1 MKQILI
7 VFLTAV
13 TLSAQF
19 GTRAVI
25 RTTGQYDR
33 DGSAL
38 YSVFVAAGNEDLGNL
53 NIAVALP
60 PGARFI
66 EQVHAPLG
74 AVYEGVQKD
83 AIFYAVPDLEKG
95 SLLGPFVFRVRPDGT
110 GQDLPASLYSVV
122 AFQRPVQDQVVS
134 PAPEGKLVRLAD
146 RGVITLDRRGTI
158 DASGAVAPVT
168 VGDTGVVLLVPE
180 GALDQEVRITVTR
193 VPFETLQLPVN
204 DPPLWW
210 CATYDI
216 RMEPQVPFQKPVGIS
231 LPTRRPVTP
240 ALEVVAF
247 GAPEAPLKSAARAFG
262 LGSVGGNVV
271 CFSQF
276 GQTVCRVQSGFGFGG
291 FGGFGYVEQD
301 NLISKRTGSQLTT
314 IGASSATSLLAS
326 PPPVTSVLRLL
337 P

>member
-1 MKQILI
+1 MKPL
-7 VFLTAV
+7 LTLLLTTF

-19 GTRAVI
+19 GTRAVL

-38 YSVFVAAGNEDLGNL
+38 YSVFVAAGNDDLGNL

-60 PGARFI
+60 PGSRFI

-110 GQDLPASLYSVV
+110 GLELPASLYSVV
-122 AFQRPVQDQVVS
+122 AFQRPVQDQAVS
-134 PAPEGKLVRLAD
+134 PAPEGKLVRYAD

-158 DASGAVAPVT
+158 DASGAVGPVT
-168 VGDTGVVLLVPE
+168 VGDTGVVLLIPE
-180 GALDQEVRITVTR
+180 GALEQEVRITVTR
-193 VPFETLQLPVN
+193 VPFETLQLPAT

-210 CATYDI
+210 CAAYDI
-216 RMEPQVPFQKPVGIS
+216 RMEPQVAFQKQVAIG

-247 GAPEAPLKSAARAFG
+247 GAPEAPLKSGARAFG
-262 LGSVGGNVV
+262 LGSVNGNVV
-271 CFSQF
+271 CVSQF
-276 GQTVCRVQSGFGFGG
+276 GQTACTIQPRFGFGG

-301 NLISKRTGSQLTT
+301 NLISRRTAAQLTT
-314 IGASSATSLLAS
+314 IGATSATTLLAS
-326 PPPVTSVLRLL
+326 PPSVTSIVRL

>member
-1 MKQILI
+1 MKQILTI
-7 VFLTAV
+7 LLTTF

-38 YSVFVAAGNEDLGNL
+38 YSVFVAAGNDDLGNL

-110 GQDLPASLYSVV
+110 GLELPASLYSVV
-122 AFQRPVQDQVVS
+122 AFQRPVQEQAVS
-134 PAPEGKLVRLAD
+134 PAPEGKLVRYAD

-158 DASGAVAPVT
+158 DASGNAAPVT

-180 GALDQEVRITVTR
+180 GALEQEVRITVTR
-193 VPFETLQLPVN
+193 VPFETLQLPVS

-210 CATYDI
+210 CAAYDI
-216 RMEPQVPFQKPVGIS
+216 RMEPQVVFQKPIGFA

-240 ALEVVAF
+240 ALEIATF
-247 GAPEAPLKSAARAFG
+247 AAADAPVKNSVRAFG
-262 LGSVGGNVV
+262 FGGFGGFGP
-271 CFSQF
+271 CLSQF
-276 GQTVCRVQSGFGFGG
+276 GFSTCGVQSGFGFGG
-291 FGGFGYVEQD
+291 FGAFGYVEQD
-301 NLISKRTGSQLTT
+301 NLISRRTGAQLTT
-314 IGASSATSLLAS
+314 IGATSATTLLAS
-326 PPPVTSVLRLL
+326 PPSITSAIRL